1 MTRRGLRAGVALAG
15 LYAAAVLATGL
26 LTGHPARPLF
36 DGASTNTPYQWVKP
50 PWYVGS
56 VNVKPT
62 VSHTDIAFANG
73 VSPLTGVN
81 SADAQIILNLP
92 QGSLPS
98 HAGDTAVRATFT
110 PLDPKKLAKPPGDML
125 AEACKRRA
133 IKRFIFAS
141 SCSIYDRGLMAED
154 IVQDEESPVDPRA
167 AYAVSKHEA
176 EKILFSL
183 DGKSWDEL
191 PTHLL
196 GDPNTVG
203 SAFNKP
209 GYYLVGTALPEFTN
223 PNKGNSTK
231 RVAGIVLVV
240 VAVALLLGYVV
251 PNALR
256 RSRAAQSA
264 GRGGTRR
271 PGSAKTGRSAGAA
284 GRGRTRQVRRQKR

>member
-1 MTRRGLRAGVALAG
+1 VTRRGLRAGVALAG
-15 LYAAAVLATGL
+15 LYAAA
-26 LTGHPARPLF
+26 GHPARPLF

-110 PLDPKKLAKPPGDML
+110 PLDPKKLAKPPGDM
-125 AEACKRRA
+125 RA
-133 IKRFIFAS
+133 DGNAYRVDMTYQPSGA
-141 SCSIYDRGLMAED
+141 
-154 IVQDEESPVDPRA
+154 PVTNVTTSGNVIMVVPD
-167 AYAVSKHEA
+167 EA
-176 EKILFSL
+176 EKMMFSL

>member
-26 LTGHPARPLF
+26 LTGHPVRPLF

-110 PLDPKKLAKPPGDML
+110 PLDPKKLAKPPGDM
-125 AEACKRRA
+125 RA
-133 IKRFIFAS
+133 DGNAYRVDMTYQPSGA
-141 SCSIYDRGLMAED
+141 
-154 IVQDEESPVDPRA
+154 PVTNVTTSGNVIMVVPD
-167 AYAVSKHEA
+167 EA
-176 EKILFSL
+176 EKMMFSL

>member
-110 PLDPKKLAKPPGDML
+110 PLDPKKLAKPPGDM
-125 AEACKRRA
+125 RA
-133 IKRFIFAS
+133 DGNAYRVDMTYQPSGA
-141 SCSIYDRGLMAED
+141 
-154 IVQDEESPVDPRA
+154 PVTNVTTSGNVIMVVPD
-167 AYAVSKHEA
+167 EA
-176 EKILFSL
+176 EKMMFSL